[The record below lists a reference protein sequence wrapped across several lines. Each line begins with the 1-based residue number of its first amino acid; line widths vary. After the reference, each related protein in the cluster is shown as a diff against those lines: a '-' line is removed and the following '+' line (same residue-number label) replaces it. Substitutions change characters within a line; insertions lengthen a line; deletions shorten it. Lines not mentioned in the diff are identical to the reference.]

1 MKIIIVGGG
10 KVGETLVANL
20 CREGHDITVI
30 DREDKVVDQIC
41 DRYDVMGFSGN
52 GASYTIL
59 EEADIEHADLVIAAT
74 GHDELNLFVCLLARK
89 AGNCQTIARVHNPE
103 YNRAVTLIK
112 EELGLALVINQEF
125 AAAQEA
131 ARVLRFPSAIEIN
144 TFAKGKVE
152 LLHFRIPQGSVLD
165 GMDLYSMH
173 EKLRCNVLVCTLE
186 RDSSMVI
193 PQGNTVLKAGDVIS
207 IVASIEEQERF
218 FKKIGLETHAVRNVM
233 IIGGG
238 DIAYYLA
245 EALSAYGMSVKI
257 IEKKFERCEFLSE
270 KMPRITVIHGDG
282 SSRELLEEEDLG
294 SCDAVVT
301 LTGIDEENVILSLY
315 AKQSGVRKVITKINH
330 ITFKEVIDSLN
341 LDSTIEPRHLTAEYI
356 LQYVRARRNASGSN
370 METLHKI
377 IDGRAEAIEFTI
389 KDDFKRK
396 NISLQALPI
405 RKNVLIACIT
415 RDGKIIQPR
424 GADVLLPGD
433 SVVVVTVDSQLDDID
448 DIFEDR

>member
-1 MKIIIVGGG
+1 MP
-10 KVGETLVANL
+10 
-20 CREGHDITVI
+20 
-30 DREDKVVDQIC
+30 
-41 DRYDVMGFSGN
+41 
-52 GASYTIL
+52 TIW
-59 EEADIEHADLVIAAT
+59 
-74 GHDELNLFVCLLARK
+74 
-89 AGNCQTIARVHNPE
+89 Q
-103 YNRAVTLIK
+103 
-112 EELGLALVINQEF
+112 
-125 AAAQEA
+125 
-131 ARVLRFPSAIEIN
+131 
-144 TFAKGKVE
+144 
-152 LLHFRIPQGSVLD
+152 
-165 GMDLYSMH
+165 
-173 EKLRCNVLVCTLE
+173 
-186 RDSSMVI
+186 
-193 PQGNTVLKAGDVIS
+193 
-207 IVASIEEQERF
+207 
-218 FKKIGLETHAVRNVM
+218 
-233 IIGGG
+233 
-238 DIAYYLA
+238 
-245 EALSAYGMSVKI
+245 
-257 IEKKFERCEFLSE
+257 KKFERCEFLSE